1 MFKFWQYMSSMSCS
15 FPGHTK
21 IYQSFFVDP
30 NTVPVIQVFEQLK
43 LETATETQVQI
54 SSLYIH
60 SHLKY

>member
-1 MFKFWQYMSSMSCS
+1 MSCS

-43 LETATETQVQI
+43 LETATETQVLI

-60 SHLKY
+60 SHLNY